1 MMQQYWLDQS
11 KFRFETSKVFGD
23 IQNEQL
29 LKLLGDSCIIFV
41 FLSLLQI
48 FAGSQDT
55 NLPYF

>member
-1 MMQQYWLDQS
+1 MMQQYWRDQS
-11 KFRFETSKVFGD
+11 NFRFETSKVFGD
-23 IQNEQL
+23 TQNEQL

-55 NLPYF
+55 NLPCF

>member
-1 MMQQYWLDQS
+1 MMQQYWRDQS
-11 KFRFETSKVFGD
+11 NFRFETSKVFGD